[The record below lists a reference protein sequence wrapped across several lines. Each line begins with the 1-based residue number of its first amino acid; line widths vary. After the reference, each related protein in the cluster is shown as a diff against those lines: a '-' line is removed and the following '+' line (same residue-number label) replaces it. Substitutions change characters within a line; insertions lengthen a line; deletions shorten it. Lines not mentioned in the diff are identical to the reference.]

1 VKAVVERAQTQS
13 YAAPMGGRTVDTEA
27 PSKPENAKIRRAPPT
42 QRKHYQREEFPHG
55 LLDFC
60 TSKLTLGA
68 VF

>member
-1 VKAVVERAQTQS
+1 
-13 YAAPMGGRTVDTEA
+13 MGGRTVDTEA